1 MSPPDT
7 TRHGARAELG
17 WIDWIRGRAAGAE
30 LPGSTGAE
38 LPGSTRAKFPGS
50 TTGVTEDAL
59 RLGIGDDCAILRLPE
74 GHELLVT
81 TDFSLEGRHFRRD
94 WHSPESAGHRT
105 LARGL
110 SDLAAMGARPSAA
123 FLSLAIPR
131 RDAQDPAWTEGF
143 LNGLLTLAER
153 FETPLAGGDTAEA
166 PGADLLADIVL
177 LGTAPAGTALRRSG
191 AQPGDGLY
199 VTGSLGG
206 AAAELEALAAAAG
219 KADGATAVEDAR
231 REEARHGRDH
241 PQLYP
246 EPRIGMGDAL
256 RRSGFVTAC
265 LDLSDGLSTDLAHLC
280 SASGVSAVVS
290 LELLPASVWLGDRP
304 QAQRERLLLH
314 GGEDYELLFTAKPG
328 TVVPEWIE
336 GVPINRIGS
345 ILPRRDREPPVM
357 LRRGDQTEPL
367 LAEGWEHLR
376 G

>member
-1 MSPPDT
+1 M
-7 TRHGARAELG
+7 G
-17 WIDWIRGRAAGAE
+17 WIDWIRGRAAGAK
-30 LPGSTGAE
+30 LVGSTGTKLAGNAAE
-38 LPGSTRAKFPGS
+38 TGSTGN
-50 TTGVTEDAL
+50 TL
-59 RLGIGDDCAILRLPE
+59 RLGIGDDCAILIQPE

-81 TDFSLEGRHFRRD
+81 TDLSLEGRHFRRD
-94 WHSPESAGHRT
+94 WHSPQSAGHRT

-110 SDLAAMGARPSAA
+110 SDLAAMGARPCAA

-131 RDAQDPAWTEGF
+131 RDARNPAWAEGF
-143 LNGLLTLAER
+143 LDGLLVLAER

-166 PGADLLADIVL
+166 PGEDLLADIVL
-177 LGTAPAGTALRRSG
+177 LGTAPRGTALRRSG

-219 KADGATAVEDAR
+219 TASNATALKDAGL
-231 REEARHGRDH
+231 EEERQGRDH

-246 EPRIGMGDAL
+246 EPRIGIGDAL
-256 RRSGFVTAC
+256 RRSGYVTAC

-290 LELLPASVWLGDRP
+290 LELLPASAWLRDRSG
-304 QAQRERLLLH
+304 AQRERLLLH
-314 GGEDYELLFTAKPG
+314 GGEDYELLFTADAG
-328 TVVPEWIE
+328 AVVPERME
-336 GVPINRIGS
+336 GVPVTRIGS
-345 ILPRRDREPPVM
+345 ILPRRDGEPPVM
-357 LRRGDQTEPL
+357 LRRGDRTEPL